1 MEHKMQPKTAYP
13 RVFAALILALLIAL
27 TLALRFGSTELSVGE
42 ILAGLKT
49 GEGYAG
55 NITRYVRLPRVAAAL
70 LAGMGLAVS
79 GALLQ
84 GVTDNGLASP
94 NIIGVNAGAGLAVI
108 LMLAYRPEAVA
119 ALPVAAFAGAFAAT
133 LLIVFTAGRIGMSK
147 TTVVLAG
154 MALTTILNAGI
165 SFVSLLDADVVGM
178 YRYFSIGTLGGV
190 QLSQLAMPAGMIV
203 LSFAVSML
211 LSHRIDA
218 LCLGD
223 AAAISLGVR
232 VKGLRI
238 VCLLCASAAAA
249 AVVSF
254 AGLLGFAGLIVPHI
268 ARRLVGGSM
277 GRVLPASALAGGT
290 LVLLADTLGRTL
302 FAPTELPVGIV
313 MALIGAPFF
322 LWLLLRKGERHA

>member
-1 MEHKMQPKTAYP
+1 MVRKPNKTYLP
-13 RVFAALILALLIAL
+13 VFMALTAALLIAL
-27 TLALRFGSTELSVGE
+27 VLALLFGSASLSLRELVTGLQGGE
-42 ILAGLKT
+42 D
-49 GEGYAG
+49 YAAV
-55 NITRYVRLPRVAAAL
+55 IARYVRLPRVAAAG
-70 LAGMGLAVS
+70 LAGVGLAVS
-79 GALLQ
+79 GTLLQ

-108 LMLAYRPEAVA
+108 LMLSECPEAVNL
-119 ALPVAAFAGAFAAT
+119 LPLAAFGGAFAAT
-133 LLIVFTAGRIGMSK
+133 LIIVFTAGRIGMSK

-154 MALTTILNAGI
+154 MALTSVLNAGI

-178 YRYFSIGTLGGV
+178 YRYFSIGTLAGV
-190 QLSQLAMPAGMIV
+190 QLKQLAVPCGMIA
-203 LSFAVSML
+203 LSLGLSL
-211 LSHRIDA
+211 LLARRMDA

-223 AAAISLGVR
+223 AAATALGIR
-232 VKGLRI
+232 VKSLR
-238 VCLLCASAAAA
+238 VLCLLCASASAA

-254 AGLLGFAGLIVPHI
+254 AGLLGFVGLIVPHI

-290 LVLLADTLGRTL
+290 LVLLADMLGRTF

-322 LWLLLRKGERHA
+322 LFLLLRKGERHA

>member
-1 MEHKMQPKTAYP
+1 MLHKANKRYTV
-13 RVFAALILALLIAL
+13 VFAVL
-27 TLALRFGSTELSVGE
+27 TLALVTALVLALLFGSASLRLRELVSGF
-42 ILAGLKT
+42 AG
-49 GEGYAG
+49 GEGYTAV
-55 NITRYVRLPRVAAAL
+55 IARYVRLPRVAAAL
-70 LAGMGLAVS
+70 LAGVGLAVS
-79 GALLQ
+79 GTLLQ

-108 LMLAYRPEAVA
+108 LMLSYYPEAVRL
-119 ALPVAAFAGAFAAT
+119 LPLAAFGGALAAT
-133 LLIVFTAGRIGMSK
+133 LAIVFTAGRIGMSK

-154 MALTTILNAGI
+154 MALTTVLNAGI

-178 YRYFSIGTLGGV
+178 YRYFSIGTLAGV
-190 QLSQLAMPAGMIV
+190 QLKQLAVPCGMI
-203 LSFAVSML
+203 L
-211 LSHRIDA
+211 LSLALSLIFARRMDA

-223 AAAISLGVR
+223 AAATALGIPVKRLR
-232 VKGLRI
+232 VI
-238 VCLLCASAAAA
+238 CLLCASASAA

-254 AGLLGFAGLIVPHI
+254 AGLLGFVGLIVPHI

-290 LVLLADTLGRTL
+290 LVLLADLLGRTL
-302 FAPTELPVGIV
+302 FAPSELPVGIV

>member
-1 MEHKMQPKTAYP
+1 MVRKRKKQYAP
-13 RVFAALILALLIAL
+13 VFAALVLSLLIAL
-27 TLALRFGSTELSVGE
+27 LLALLFGSATLSVGE
-42 ILAGLKT
+42 MVAGLAD
-49 GEGYAG
+49 GEGYAAV
-55 NITRYVRLPRVAAAL
+55 ITRYVRLPRVAAAL
-70 LAGMGLAVS
+70 LAGVGLAVS

-108 LMLAYRPEAVA
+108 LMLSYCPEAVRL
-119 ALPVAAFAGAFAAT
+119 LPFAAFVGAFAAT
-133 LLIVFTAGRIGMSK
+133 LAIVFTAGRIGMSK

-165 SFVSLLDADVVGM
+165 SFVSLLDAEVVGM
-178 YRYFSIGTLGGV
+178 YRYFSIGTLAGV
-190 QLSQLAMPAGMIV
+190 QLKQLAVPCGMIA
-203 LSFAVSML
+203 LALAVALL
-211 LSHRIDA
+211 LSRHIDA

-223 AAAISLGVR
+223 AAATALGIPVKRLR
-232 VKGLRI
+232 V
-238 VCLLCASAAAA
+238 VCLLCASASAA

-254 AGLLGFAGLIVPHI
+254 AGLLGFVGLVVPHV

-290 LVLLADTLGRTL
+290 LVLLADMLGRTL

-313 MALIGAPFF
+313 MAFVGAPFF
-322 LWLLLRKGERHA
+322 LWLLLRKGARYA